1 MKVLYTNMASSVES
15 WLVEAEGV
23 LDASARKIVG
33 LDVEYDKSRD
43 SYFRKKK
50 AAVIQLCYGENV
62 LVYHIYHADEKC
74 PKLHDFLWGWRYIFA
89 RFCIA
94 EDKNI
99 LGRADLPVHNL
110 KDIQQI
116 WRDPEKS
123 WKRTQGLKDVAA
135 AIIDPYYEQMKDG
148 FGNTEHSMWANAPP
162 LPEKHLEYAARDAYA
177 TYESYVDEK
186 KNGHGDYLKLIYL
199 RGAPSIDEA
208 AAPISQEDSL
218 PEGPPSIDE
227 AAAPNRQEVSLPVDA
242 PSVEDAPSIA
252 DASLF
257 VQPAGDTLEKTGV
270 DSDSEQT
277 ESDNVGDGKEDTEGG
292 NDDLND
298 AKEDLQDGTGGDD
311 AFFEHGAAP
320 LAESPLVSLD
330 SQIVPFEPVEKS
342 VATPDVPSAA
352 IEHPPKSS
360 DFVPA
365 SEYVEFDPDIFTS
378 QRWNADI
385 SSQEDAAVRDAVIKC
400 DPINISSQDDPA
412 VKNAVNKSDED
423 GSLGDKITRLKGFQL
438 SPLNIFISQGILPN
452 GVVAV
457 KRILNNHTIDEKL
470 FYREVDSLL
479 NVNHHNI
486 VRFLGYCATT
496 DQTAI
501 KIEDELRGLEWGTR
515 YKLIKDICQAMNY
528 LHMEKHIIHMDLK
541 PDNILLDD
549 NMVAKVTDFG
559 LSRLDGKSKTM
570 SEARCGSFGYMAPE
584 YLHGGWMSVRSDIYS
599 LGVIIIELVTGYKDI
614 AHDKYNAVLRRWR
627 HRLRKSGKETSLSY
641 QQVTKCIE
649 IGLRCKEND
658 PFRRPFI
665 DEILRDITN
674 VEDANRQISKATE
687 STVGQICP
695 YTEDDILGIEPLQIC
710 FPFNLKK
717 QISCS
722 FQLTNDTDAYI
733 AFDILTSSPLPYS
746 IQPMKDIVPP
756 QSKRSV
762 NITLQSQEKA
772 PRDVLRANEFTV
784 RSAKLNGPLA
794 CEDITTDMFNAM
806 PGDTVD
812 EVNLDV
818 FFDTELQN
826 KPLDVL
832 PPKLLFPFQPNK
844 LVPCSLNIT
853 NNSNEPVVF
862 MLKKNVDNCHRIF
875 EELMKEVELG
885 KRTST
890 KMEEEMSKHLECFV
904 RLPLSG
910 IIPAQSTCTL
920 VVTTLKKE
928 NLPEKID
935 DDLVLM
941 YCKAYEFT
949 HHHTGDTEYS
959 TDFRLARIFG
969 SDTMHSVALKAAYV
983 AQGEMT
989 FVNLVATVEVK
1000 NADRLTTIVSV
1011 LFVARKQWFLVW
1023 TSDSLIHVYNYKSE
1037 MQEITRFS
1045 HDRRS
1050 VTSLVVHPTHPYV
1063 LSLAGTEIKAWDWDK
1078 GWECIRTFKDGI
1090 GRHVLNQIAIDPTDT
1105 NSFAA
1110 ASESGEVKVWNF
1122 DSPEPKYTLSGHSKQ
1137 VNCLYFFTR
1146 DDQQF
1151 LLTGSSDKTAKIWD
1165 MQQKICVK
1173 TLEGFLSEVISVI
1186 SHPNLPLLITGTRHG
1201 PFYLWSS
1208 INFR

>member
-1 MKVLYTNMASSVES
+1 M
-15 WLVEAEGV
+15 
-23 LDASARKIVG
+23 R
-33 LDVEYDKSRD
+33 
-43 SYFRKKK
+43 
-50 AAVIQLCYGENV
+50 
-62 LVYHIYHADEKC
+62 VY
-74 PKLHDFLWGWRYIFA
+74 
-89 RFCIA
+89 
-94 EDKNI
+94 
-99 LGRADLPVHNL
+99 
-110 KDIQQI
+110 
-116 WRDPEKS
+116 
-123 WKRTQGLKDVAA
+123 
-135 AIIDPYYEQMKDG
+135 
-148 FGNTEHSMWANAPP
+148 
-162 LPEKHLEYAARDAYA
+162 
-177 TYESYVDEK
+177 
-186 KNGHGDYLKLIYL
+186 
-199 RGAPSIDEA
+199 
-208 AAPISQEDSL
+208 
-218 PEGPPSIDE
+218 
-227 AAAPNRQEVSLPVDA
+227 
-242 PSVEDAPSIA
+242 
-252 DASLF
+252 
-257 VQPAGDTLEKTGV
+257 
-270 DSDSEQT
+270 
-277 ESDNVGDGKEDTEGG
+277 
-292 NDDLND
+292 
-298 AKEDLQDGTGGDD
+298 
-311 AFFEHGAAP
+311 
-320 LAESPLVSLD
+320 
-330 SQIVPFEPVEKS
+330 
-342 VATPDVPSAA
+342 
-352 IEHPPKSS
+352 
-360 DFVPA
+360 
-365 SEYVEFDPDIFTS
+365 
-378 QRWNADI
+378 
-385 SSQEDAAVRDAVIKC
+385 
-400 DPINISSQDDPA
+400 
-412 VKNAVNKSDED
+412 ED
-423 GSLGDKITRLKGFQL
+423 GSLGDKITRLKGFEL

-584 YLHGGWMSVRSDIYS
+584 YLHAGWMSVRSDIYS

-641 QQVTKCIE
+641 QQ
-649 IGLRCKEND
+649 END

-674 VEDANRQISKATE
+674 VEDADCQISKATE

-710 FPFNLKK
+710 FPFKLKK
-717 QISCS
+717 QISSS
-722 FQLTNDTDAYI
+722 FQLTNNTDAYI
-733 AFDILTSSPLPYS
+733 VFDILTSSPLPYS

-756 QSKRSV
+756 QSKRTV

-794 CEDITTDMFNAM
+794 CEDITTDMFNEM

-832 PPKLLFPFQPNK
+832 PSKLLFPFQPNK
-844 LVPCSLNIT
+844 VVPCSLNIT

-862 MLKKNVDNCHRIF
+862 ML
-875 EELMKEVELG
+875 
-885 KRTST
+885 
-890 KMEEEMSKHLECFV
+890 MEEEMSQHVECFV
-904 RLPLSG
+904 RLPLYG

-935 DDLVLM
+935 NDLVLK

-949 HHHTGDTEYS
+949 DHHTGDTEYS
-959 TDFRLARIFG
+959 TDFRLARTFG
-969 SDTMHSVALKAAYV
+969 SDTMRSVALKAAYV

-1000 NADRLTTIVSV
+1000 NADQLTTIVSV

-1050 VTSLVVHPTHPYV
+1050 GHSSNTSLVVHPIHPYV

-1090 GRHVLNQIAIDPTDT
+1090 GRHVLNHIAIDPTDT

-1146 DDQQF
+1146 DDQQC
-1151 LLTGSSDKTAKIWD
+1151 LLTGSNDKTAKIWD